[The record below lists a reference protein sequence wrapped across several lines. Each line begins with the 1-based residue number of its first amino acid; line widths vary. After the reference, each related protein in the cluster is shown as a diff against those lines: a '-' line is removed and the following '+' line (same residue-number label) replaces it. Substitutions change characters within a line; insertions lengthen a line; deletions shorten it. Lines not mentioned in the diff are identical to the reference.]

1 VSTAVI
7 ARLDRAIQYS
17 VTFVILRSTVEY
29 WIPAFAGMTTQ
40 NVAMAPTRLARTLI
54 AVFAALCFCTTAH
67 AQAPIKDGDI
77 LTGTLRVVRTR
88 HDNGTRIVAYQ
99 IVSKPRAMPAGDDF
113 CTAENGATTFHL
125 FAITD
130 GARKQLKARLGKSIS
145 VKAVK
150 LFCAQTAWHIGD
162 VAVPEWTLQ

>member
-1 VSTAVI
+1 MASTNLVH
-7 ARLDRAIQYS
+7 
-17 VTFVILRSTVEY
+17 
-29 WIPAFAGMTTQ
+29 
-40 NVAMAPTRLARTLI
+40 TLI
-54 AVFAALCFCTTAH
+54 VVLAALCFCGPAQ

-88 HDNGTRIVAYQ
+88 HDNGTKIVAYQ
-99 IVSKPRAMPAGDDF
+99 IVSKPRAIADDGF

-130 GARKQLKARLGKSIS
+130 VARKQLKPLLGKQVS

-150 LFCAQTAWHIGD
+150 LFCSQTAWHIGD
-162 VAVPEWTLQ
+162 VAVPEWTLLGK

>member
-1 VSTAVI
+1 MRLNASGFARACLVVI
-7 ARLDRAIQYS
+7 
-17 VTFVILRSTVEY
+17 T
-29 WIPAFAGMTTQ
+29 
-40 NVAMAPTRLARTLI
+40 
-54 AVFAALCFCTTAH
+54 ALCFCNPAH

-77 LTGTLRVVRTR
+77 LSGTLRVIHTR
-88 HDNGTRIVAYQ
+88 HDNGKKIVAYQ
-99 IVSKPRAMPAGDDF
+99 IVSKPRAMPADDDF

-130 GARKQLKARLGKSIS
+130 AARKQLKSRLGQQIS

-162 VAVPEWTLQ
+162 VVVPEWVLVKP